1 MAPRGQFNR
10 RQEGQ
15 RFLAALQSI
24 APSPRNLREEWEYE
38 TDEFEEFKNNVENT
52 ELIQDPAVCSVDAF
66 TAKYPEHANAF
77 GPAVEWVLLAGERRY
92 RALLGRKAL
101 TESVPVVL
109 RDTLLEKGDFVLLSE
124 NNFRKGWDPIQEAML
139 LDRIRREEGLTYDE
153 ILEKLGGEQSAI
165 KRRSDISKRMKLLE
179 LQDGP
184 LRRAIREGKIGL
196 EPAYTLV
203 SRLKEPEL
211 VEQGWASMQADGI
224 TAKVACDTLLGKSHG
239 PVQESSESDSTNRA
253 PDQAYEL
260 SEGGP
265 TSSASGEGAG
275 TSERTAE
282 HQDEAAPDSA
292 QQQAVGGHEAAP
304 ASPESPDPAAS
315 ADGFVNATVGTNDVK
330 VPTQQSSGSGLSPT
344 QSSPALVDTAKSTD
358 DAESGAEQDVN
369 ARLRACTKVLSSAP
383 GTFPDAAMRRVAVH
397 TLLEAPHDEFD
408 LAVRIAERVG
418 LTESNRFRY
427 VAALGAAD
435 DGGVLT
441 MAYAVALATDELHL
455 RSVGDHLDA
464 RAADYL
470 KHLHDSAGYDIT
482 GYQSALEAIS
492 STKL

>member
-1 MAPRGQFNR
+1 M
-10 RQEGQ
+10 
-15 RFLAALQSI
+15 
-24 APSPRNLREEWEYE
+24 
-38 TDEFEEFKNNVENT
+38 
-52 ELIQDPAVCSVDAF
+52 
-66 TAKYPEHANAF
+66 
-77 GPAVEWVLLAGERRY
+77 
-92 RALLGRKAL
+92 
-101 TESVPVVL
+101 
-109 RDTLLEKGDFVLLSE
+109 
-124 NNFRKGWDPIQEAML
+124 
-139 LDRIRREEGLTYDE
+139 
-153 ILEKLGGEQSAI
+153 
-165 KRRSDISKRMKLLE
+165 
-179 LQDGP
+179 
-184 LRRAIREGKIGL
+184 
-196 EPAYTLV
+196 
-203 SRLKEPEL
+203 KEPEL

-292 QQQAVGGHEAAP
+292 QQQAVGGTRP
-304 ASPESPDPAAS
+304 RRITRVPDPAAS